1 MNYANLMK
9 LYINKHGITQGEFGK
24 RAGLERGRVNKI
36 MLGRKHPNP
45 PELVKLEKFFA
56 DQKSN

>member
-1 MNYANLMK
+1 MK

-24 RAGLERGRVNKI
+24 RSGLERGRVNKI

-45 PELVKLEKFFA
+45 PELAKLEEFFA
-56 DQKSN
+56 NQKSN